1 MELAAVL
8 GEWRSTMRV
17 SGGKCAVITGAMKQ
31 RRWCVRNSTA
41 VLQNV
46 SKKSSTMV
54 IAIGEVLQRH
64 ALARSHPSPSALFN
78 SMEGRAKGFRFHVQV
93 RHKGRAA
100 AKRIQCA
107 INLLILVFKVC
118 FDHTYY

>member
-41 VLQNV
+41 VLQKV

-93 RHKGRAA
+93 RHKGCAA
-100 AKRIQCA
+100 AKHIQCA
-107 INLLILVFKVC
+107 INLLILVFKVF